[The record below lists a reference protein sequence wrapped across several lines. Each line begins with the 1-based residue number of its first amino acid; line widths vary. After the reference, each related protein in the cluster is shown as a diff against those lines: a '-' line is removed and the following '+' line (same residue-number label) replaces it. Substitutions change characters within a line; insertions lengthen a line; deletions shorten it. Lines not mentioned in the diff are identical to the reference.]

1 MNIFEILG
9 CIIIIS
15 MLFPFL
21 FIFFYGF
28 ILWAGVIFTALVGF
42 WLMKKD

>member
-9 CIIIIS
+9 WIIVIT

-21 FIFFYGF
+21 FVFFYGF
-28 ILWAGVIFTALVGF
+28 ILWAGIFLTALVGF